1 MRFIFPVF
9 RFYDC
14 VRKTENYLEL
24 KGVYGSRFGVL
35 AGRKVE
41 RQSKDM
47 TKRRPFKSYNFT
59 LAR

>member
-14 VRKTENYLEL
+14 VRKTENYVEL

-35 AGRKVE
+35 AGVSDFGGKE
-41 RQSKDM
+41 SEEAKQGYDK
-47 TKRRPFKSYNFT
+47 KKS
-59 LAR
+59 L